1 MQTDNRRLTR
11 HDVAV
16 IIKTRVQPLWRLTR
30 KVGLMSELTNEQL
43 GMILFAVVLV
53 IAILAQAFGKR
64 DLLP

>member
-1 MQTDNRRLTR
+1 
-11 HDVAV
+11 
-16 IIKTRVQPLWRLTR
+16 
-30 KVGLMSELTNEQL
+30 MSELTNEQL